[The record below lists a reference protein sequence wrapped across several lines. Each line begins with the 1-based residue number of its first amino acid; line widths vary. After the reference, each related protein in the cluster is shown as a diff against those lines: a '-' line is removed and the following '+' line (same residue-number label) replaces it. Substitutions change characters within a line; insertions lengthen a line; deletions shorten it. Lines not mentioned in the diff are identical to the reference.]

1 MIAEMQEQRI
11 SHTGHT
17 GVNSNDGRFEH
28 ANANDH
34 MLHNP
39 NQESDP
45 NKGTLLFPPPPRSVF
60 EGKPNNNLIQ
70 CLSLFS
76 PTALRACVCVCVC
89 VCVSCVCFL
98 CSLVCGFP
106 CVFHRVYCMECC
118 LSIVQ
123 CCVSHHR
130 CCLLWTMLYPIQST
144 HQQTKKPISPYLTF
158 IFIFPPA
165 FTDANPL
172 SGSENRY
179 EHPNPNLTSNPT
191 NEEHGTQYVIPEDW
205 NRHKEDSGMP
215 KGELIRRGKRS
226 YDIKHSYRKVDYL
239 KGGRKEEVFRPEQG
253 MHTTK
258 FSSGFMRRQNG
269 EPNREQ
275 NSTKQIERLEARE
288 RRRDFRKS
296 ELATVFRVGCGNGV
310 LTGEYGPG
318 YKVPPPQ
325 RSRGRKH
332 FNQVLSDQS
341 ILEGE
346 MKLRQSS
353 SRFYTELS
361 DEVREQRGKAITR
374 EGLET
379 EKQSSVLGIGRAELK
394 SYGASD
400 NFSNS
405 LYLAADKKSLAAS
418 RPPMQKRG
426 TARQEAAR
434 NAEIAMVKS
443 LGR

>member
-1 MIAEMQEQRI
+1 MQEQRI

-144 HQQTKKPISPYLTF
+144 HQQTKNPSHPI
-158 IFIFPPA
+158 
-165 FTDANPL
+165 
-172 SGSENRY
+172 
-179 EHPNPNLTSNPT
+179 
-191 NEEHGTQYVIPEDW
+191 
-205 NRHKEDSGMP
+205 
-215 KGELIRRGKRS
+215 
-226 YDIKHSYRKVDYL
+226 
-239 KGGRKEEVFRPEQG
+239 
-253 MHTTK
+253 
-258 FSSGFMRRQNG
+258 
-269 EPNREQ
+269 
-275 NSTKQIERLEARE
+275 
-288 RRRDFRKS
+288 
-296 ELATVFRVGCGNGV
+296 
-310 LTGEYGPG
+310 
-318 YKVPPPQ
+318 
-325 RSRGRKH
+325 
-332 FNQVLSDQS
+332 
-341 ILEGE
+341 
-346 MKLRQSS
+346 
-353 SRFYTELS
+353 
-361 DEVREQRGKAITR
+361 
-374 EGLET
+374 
-379 EKQSSVLGIGRAELK
+379 
-394 SYGASD
+394 
-400 NFSNS
+400 
-405 LYLAADKKSLAAS
+405 
-418 RPPMQKRG
+418 
-426 TARQEAAR
+426 
-434 NAEIAMVKS
+434 
-443 LGR
+443 

>member
-1 MIAEMQEQRI
+1 
-11 SHTGHT
+11 
-17 GVNSNDGRFEH
+17 
-28 ANANDH
+28 
-34 MLHNP
+34 MLR
-39 NQESDP
+39 ESP
-45 NKGTLLFPPPPRSVF
+45 SLLFAVD
-60 EGKPNNNLIQ
+60 N
-70 CLSLFS
+70 
-76 PTALRACVCVCVC
+76 A
-89 VCVSCVCFL
+89 VS
-98 CSLVCGFP
+98 
-106 CVFHRVYCMECC
+106 Y
-118 LSIVQ
+118 SIN
-123 CCVSHHR
+123 
-130 CCLLWTMLYPIQST
+130 PST
-144 HQQTKKPISPYLTF
+144 NKKPISPYLTF